1 MNITLEKVSNVNAVI
16 TVNIVKADYETLVKK
31 TLKTYGQKVQ
41 MPGFRPGK
49 VPSSLINKM
58 YGVQAKSDEINKL
71 LSDKLFEYIRE
82 NQVNMLGEPLPS
94 ENQKIQDIAEQ
105 DDFEFIFD
113 IALAPEFE
121 VSLNNEDNV
130 PYYDIEVS
138 NEQLDNHVN
147 QIAQRSGHSENV
159 DSYTERDI
167 LRGVLAELD
176 ENGSVKEGGLVVESV
191 SLMPTYFKND
201 EQKNIFSDAKVND
214 VVVFNPSKAYEGSDA
229 EVASLLKIKKEEV
242 ASYAGNF
249 SFQVET
255 ISRYVPAE
263 LNQELFDQVFGEGV
277 VANLEEFRLKVKEQ
291 IQLQQSSES
300 DYKFLLDLREY
311 LFGKVGELEFPCD
324 LLKKIMLMNNKDKGE
339 DYVNEHFDKS
349 IEELK
354 WHLIKE
360 KLVASNN
367 IKVDDNDLR
376 ETAIQAT
383 RFQFA
388 QYGMA
393 NVPNEYIEQ
402 YATEMLKNKEQI
414 NGLVERCIENKLI
427 HVLKEVV
434 TLNRKSISAEDFGK
448 LFA

>member
-159 DSYTERDI
+159 DSYIERDI

-300 DYKFLLDLREY
+300 DYKF
-311 LFGKVGELEFPCD
+311 
-324 LLKKIMLMNNKDKGE
+324 
-339 DYVNEHFDKS
+339 
-349 IEELK
+349 
-354 WHLIKE
+354 
-360 KLVASNN
+360 
-367 IKVDDNDLR
+367 
-376 ETAIQAT
+376 
-383 RFQFA
+383 
-388 QYGMA
+388 
-393 NVPNEYIEQ
+393 
-402 YATEMLKNKEQI
+402 
-414 NGLVERCIENKLI
+414 
-427 HVLKEVV
+427 
-434 TLNRKSISAEDFGK
+434 
-448 LFA
+448 